1 MEYLIRNNF
10 RMHLISRIWNTNIL
24 RALIFAILEKMIMQA
39 DLEDRSLLTDHLN
52 NDWVTII
59 ICNYVIEIA
68 LIIRQIKQILQINQ
82 MLLQYGT

>member
-1 MEYLIRNNF
+1 MYYLTAYAERDSHFNLSERMLMEYLIRNNF

-52 NDWVTII
+52 ND
-59 ICNYVIEIA
+59 
-68 LIIRQIKQILQINQ
+68 
-82 MLLQYGT
+82 